1 MRSGCCVC
9 CVVCVLVQGWLS
21 FVTVLITIRL
31 DRIRNAMSLF
41 AAALADPACAT
52 LAPSQD
58 IAAPYGHGATIASEM
73 PAKRRTLADSFWEN
87 AERTVENYQKRAEK
101 LQQIKAD
108 IENRLLAD
116 TLKIAMIGEIETD
129 IGRGKVDT
137 NQQDV
142 DTKPKKLSAYKYMDA
157 SGHQHETHQKRMDA
171 DWDIAW
177 DAHKARWANE
187 RLNDRSTSTW

>member
-58 IAAPYGHGATIASEM
+58 IAAPFGHGATIASEM
-73 PAKRRTLADSFWEN
+73 PAKRRTLADFFWEN
-87 AERTVENYQKRAEK
+87 AERTVENDQKRAEK

-108 IENRLLAD
+108 IENRRLIPNPRSRRLIPIS
-116 TLKIAMIGEIETD
+116 TH
-129 IGRGKVDT
+129 DT
-137 NQQDV
+137 NQQEV
-142 DTKPKKLSAYKYMDA
+142 DTKPKKLSAYA
-157 SGHQHETHQKRMDA
+157 LIEIEHQKRMDA

-177 DAHKARWANE
+177 DAHKVRWANE
-187 RLNDRSTSTW
+187 GLNDRSTSTG

>member
-41 AAALADPACAT
+41 AAALADPASAT

-58 IAAPYGHGATIASEM
+58 IAAPYLHGATIASEM
-73 PAKRRTLADSFWEN
+73 LAKRRKLADFFWEH
-87 AERTVENYQKRAEK
+87 AERTVENDQKLAEK

-108 IENRLLAD
+108 IENRLLAG
-116 TLKIAMIGEIETD
+116 TLKIAMIGEIETN

-137 NQQDV
+137 NQQEV
-142 DTKPKKLSAYKYMDA
+142 DTKPKKLSAYA
-157 SGHQHETHQKRMDA
+157 ITEIEHQKRMDA

-177 DAHKARWANE
+177 DTLKARWAKHGTH
-187 RLNDRSTSTW
+187 LKLAGQMND